1 MKSCGSISCLN
12 SIQFKLDSHPSGH
25 SNLPVRRFAQALPYV
40 SALADVE
47 GMVRTLAT
55 QIEHPDFP
63 ELLKVFARIGCLS
76 FGGPAGQIALMHR
89 ELVEER
95 RWVDEDQYL
104 HALNFCHLLPGPEAQ
119 QLATWVGWRL
129 HGVKG
134 GLAAGLLFV
143 IPGALVIL
151 ALSTLYAY
159 AANLDWFAAMFVGI
173 KAAVLSIVVQAL
185 IRIGGRALNTRFKH
199 VVAAAAFIA
208 LFFFNLPF
216 PVVVLGAGAIGMFV
230 ATRRPGWLA
239 LKANGAVNKF
249 VAKPWRMSLKAIFIW
264 SLIWALP
271 LLVVLL
277 TLGRDHV
284 LWDIGIF
291 FSQLALVTFGGA
303 YAVLAYMAQE
313 AVNGFGWLSP
323 REMADGLGLA
333 ETTPGPLILVTQ
345 FVGYLAAFRAPEP
358 FTPLVAGIIGAG
370 LTTWV
375 TFAPCFL
382 WIFAFAPWIERMENA
397 KWLKGGLATLTAA
410 VVGVIANL
418 TAWFALHVLFS
429 GVGERQF
436 GPVRLYWPDIAT
448 FDWRAAVLSL
458 MAAFLVFRLGWN
470 VIAVLFAA
478 ALGGIAIGLV

>member
-1 MKSCGSISCLN
+1 MKS
-12 SIQFKLDSHPSGH
+12 QTTYPSFRE
-25 SNLPVRRFAQALPYV
+25 LVR
-40 SALADVE
+40 
-47 GMVRTLAT
+47 
-55 QIEHPDFP
+55 
-63 ELLKVFARIGCLS
+63 VFARIGCLS

-95 RWVDEDQYL
+95 QWVEEEQYL

-151 ALSTLYAY
+151 ALSMLYAF
-159 AANLDWFAAMFVGI
+159 AAELDWFAALFLGI
-173 KAAVLSIVVQAL
+173 KAAVLAIVVQAL
-185 IRIGGRALNTRFKH
+185 IRIGGRALNTRFKQY
-199 VVAAAAFIA
+199 VAAAAFVA

-216 PVVVLGAGAIGMFV
+216 PFVVLGSGAIGIII
-230 ATRRPGWLA
+230 ARQRPEWLA
-239 LKANGAVNKF
+239 LKAINGPPVTTQ
-249 VAKPWRMSLKAIFIW
+249 KPWAETARTVLIW
-264 SLIWALP
+264 SLIWVAP
-271 LLVVLL
+271 LVLIL
-277 TLGRDHV
+277 ATVGRDHV
-284 LWDIGIF
+284 LWDIGAF
-291 FSQLALVTFGGA
+291 FSQLAIVTFGGA

-313 AVNGFGWLSP
+313 AVQGFGWLSA

-333 ETTPGPLILVTQ
+333 ETTPGPLIMVTQ

-358 FTPLVAGIIGAG
+358 FTPIVAGIIGAG

-397 KWLKGGLATLTAA
+397 SWLKGGLATLTAA

-418 TAWFALHVLFS
+418 TVWFALHVFFS
-429 GVGERQF
+429 QVNDRQL
-436 GPVRLYWPDIAT
+436 GPLRLYWPDPGSFSWQAT
-448 FDWRAAVLSL
+448 LLAIF
-458 MAAFLVFRLGWN
+458 AAFLIFRLKWN
-470 VIAVLFAA
+470 VIAVLIAA
-478 ALGGIAIGLV
+478 GLGGLGLSFFT